1 MEAKIKPQLDKS
13 SASSS
18 GSDDDEKKDDAGG
31 GGDNIQ
37 KAARQLAY
45 DTRYKA
51 RREGIPLERAF
62 TQSLQNSNASAP
74 VKDAAKAMLFK
85 ATKAESVEVEGDLEE
100 ARDKS
105 KEKVRVTPKKDM
117 AMPKEYVRF
126 ADAKKKHELRSNP
139 QIHL

>member
-1 MEAKIKPQLDKS
+1 MANLKHVVSDLHEVYLTEMEAKIKPQLDKS

-18 GSDDDEKKDDAGG
+18 GSGDDEKKDDAGG

-100 ARDKS
+100 ARIR
-105 KEKVRVTPKKDM
+105 VRR
-117 AMPKEYVRF
+117 RF
-126 ADAKKKHELRSNP
+126 A
-139 QIHL
+139 